1 MADTITQRPDILT
14 ESKSKR
20 PGDHHAH
27 HKLHFDERHALH
39 ELKHF
44 LPSQNALKDFI
55 HHNSLHPFQNL
66 KFYDAI
72 FKAAGI
78 FGYQVTLQL
87 TEYRELYQIG
97 RIKHDILEKTISD
110 RNIADRRL
118 PIADLKS
125 EVLLADFN
133 RGLN

>member
-1 MADTITQRPDILT
+1 MADTVTQRPDILT
-14 ESKSKR
+14 ELKSKR
-20 PGDHHAH
+20 PGDNHAH
-27 HKLHFDERHALH
+27 HNLHFDEGHVLQ

-72 FKAAGI
+72 FKASGI

-87 TEYRELYQIG
+87 TEYRELYKMG
-97 RIKHDILEKTISD
+97 RIKHDVLERT
-110 RNIADRRL
+110 IADRKG
-118 PIADLKS
+118 ADNVEQWKNK
-125 EVLLADFN
+125 LLHQHYD
-133 RGLN
+133 